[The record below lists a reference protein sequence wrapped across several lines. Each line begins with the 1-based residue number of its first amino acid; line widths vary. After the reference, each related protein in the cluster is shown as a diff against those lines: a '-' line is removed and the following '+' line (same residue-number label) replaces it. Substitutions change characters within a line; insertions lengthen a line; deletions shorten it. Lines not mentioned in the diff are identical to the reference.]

1 MIDWDVLMG
10 EAEGLARQFKQDDLD
25 LAEAVRVGDYFL
37 SKNYDQGALWR
48 YLQVL
53 CENPPP
59 RSKRS
64 QRHFRNM
71 KKIWEGW
78 RSSLSPKD
86 QARAWLWAVRRAR
99 SRS

>member
-1 MIDWDVLMG
+1 MTDWDVLMG
-10 EAEGLARQFKQDDLD
+10 EAEGLARQFKQADLD
-25 LAEAVRVGDYFL
+25 LAEAVRMADYFI
-37 SKNYDQGALWR
+37 SKNYDQGAVRR

-53 CENPPP
+53 SENPPP

-64 QRHFRNM
+64 QKHFRNM

-78 RSSLSPKD
+78 GSSLPVKD